1 MSIRKSIRNRRTRRN
16 IHRDFDLQLTSM
28 MDILVI
34 ILVFLLKSYST
45 STHSFTTIKGIKLPY
60 SKSQDVPRD
69 SLHLIVTPAG
79 ITFDGKTVVSFVPLS
94 PESPESAAYAFAN
107 EDLTEGNMKIWKLF
121 DALTKARQTAEENHK
136 RLPLRDSSGNPIPF
150 DGVLAIQADQKVMYD
165 TLRKIM
171 YTAGLAQFRTFRFL
185 ALRQEPI

>member
-1 MSIRKSIRNRRTRRN
+1 MAIRKSIRHRRSRKN

-45 STHSFTTIKGIKLPY
+45 STNSFTTIQGIKLPY
-60 SKSQDVPRD
+60 SKSKDIPKD
-69 SLHLIVTPAG
+69 SLHLIVTPSG
-79 ITFDGKTVVSFVPLS
+79 ITFEGKTVVSFVTAPGEPS
-94 PESPESAAYAFAN
+94 QYAFAA
-107 EDLTEGNMKIWKLF
+107 EDLAEGNQKIWKLF

-136 RLPLRDSSGNPIPF
+136 RLPLRDSAGNPIPF

-165 TLRKIM
+165 TIRKIM

>member
-1 MSIRKSIRNRRTRRN
+1 
-16 IHRDFDLQLTSM
+16 M